1 MEKSQSNEK
10 LFLEKLNR
18 RGYSA
23 IGLINTKTEANVGG
37 ALRGCYC
44 FGASLIAIQGKRYN
58 REATDTPASYK
69 HIPLI
74 HVENIKSVIPFDCIP
89 VAVEI
94 TPTATSLISFTHP
107 ERAFYIFG
115 AEDGSIPKEV
125 LEWCKFTVK
134 IPTAICMNLASTVNV
149 VLYDRLAKQMR

>member
-1 MEKSQSNEK
+1 M
-10 LFLEKLNR
+10 

-37 ALRGCYC
+37 ALRACSCY
-44 FGASLIAIQGKRYN
+44 GASLVAIQGKRYK
-58 REATDTPASYK
+58 RESTDTSAAWR
-69 HIPLI
+69 HIPLV
-74 HVENIKSVIPFDCIP
+74 HTDSLKDMIPFDCIP

-94 TPTATSLISFTHP
+94 TPDAKSLISFVHP

-134 IPTAICMNLASTVNV
+134 IPTEICMNLASTVNV
-149 VLYDRLAKQMR
+149 VLYDRLAKQLNQLK

>member
-1 MEKSQSNEK
+1 M
-10 LFLEKLNR
+10 

-37 ALRGCYC
+37 ALRACSCY
-44 FGASLIAIQGKRYN
+44 GASLVAIQGKRYK
-58 REATDTPASYK
+58 RESTDTSAAWR
-69 HIPLI
+69 HIPLVHTDSLKDI
-74 HVENIKSVIPFDCIP
+74 IPFDCIP

-94 TPTATSLISFTHP
+94 TPDAKSLISFVHP

-125 LEWCKFTVK
+125 LDWCKFTVK
-134 IPTAICMNLASTVNV
+134 IPTKICMNLASTVNV
-149 VLYDRLAKQMR
+149 VLYDRLAKQLNQLNRRKDE